1 MKEAAA
7 IGGLMTGDMDAAIQE
22 SYLGV
27 PIPGGEG
34 VIGVL
39 ALTKIPV
46 NAFSDADVQLVSTIA
61 SSMGVALENA
71 RLFDETKR
79 LLAETNERAAE
90 LAIINSVQQS
100 LAAKLDMDSM

>member
-1 MKEAAA
+1 M
-7 IGGLMTGDMDAAIQE
+7 QQ

-27 PIPGGEG
+27 PIPSGDG

-39 ALTKIPV
+39 AVTKHPF

-71 RLFDETKR
+71 RLFDETKH
-79 LLAETNERAAE
+79 LLAKTNSATPSSR
-90 LAIINSVQQS
+90 SS
-100 LAAKLDMDSM
+100 KR